1 MNRYQ
6 QLDKRGK
13 VALGTGALAVVA
25 VLALAVTDPETA
37 GEVFALIDGNLA
49 SAALRTAVPIAFAA
63 LGGLFAEKAG
73 VINIGLEGLLIVSAF
88 AGAASIALLTGD
100 PGAASETMVWVGFAI
115 GVLTSILL
123 SLLFAVVTIDLE
135 ADQIIAGLAVWLIA
149 LGLGPF
155 AAQVL
160 FSQFDSPSVNTLSTV
175 AIPGLSQIP
184 VVGPILF
191 DANPTVYMLLIA
203 VPASWYFLYHTPFGQ
218 WIRASG
224 ENPKALDTAGI
235 DVRRVRYGSVL
246 LSGALTGI
254 GGAALSLV
262 LVGKFTG
269 GGATIVNGR
278 GFIAITA
285 YLFGNYNP
293 VGTFLASLLFATL
306 EALQFRLQILG
317 IGIPKSIIQMIPF
330 VLVIVVLAL
339 VGRTRLPA
347 AAGDHYD
354 SGED

>member
-1 MNRYQ
+1 MNRLNH
-6 QLDKRGK
+6 LDTRSK
-13 VALGTGALAVVA
+13 VGLGALALFLLAVA
-25 VLALAVTDPETA
+25 VLAITAPETA
-37 GEVFALIDGNLA
+37 GDVFGLIDGNLA

-63 LGGLFAEKAG
+63 LGGLFAEKSG

-100 PGAASETMVWVGFAI
+100 PGSASQSMVWVGFLI
-115 GVLTSILL
+115 GVLASVLL

-160 FSQFDSPSVNTLSTV
+160 FSQFDSPSVSTLNTV
-175 AIPGLSQIP
+175 AIPGLSQLP

-191 DANPTVYMLLIA
+191 DANPTVYMLLVA
-203 VPASWYFLYHTPFGQ
+203 VPASWYFLYHTAFGQ

-293 VGTFLASLLFATL
+293 VGAFGASLLFATL

-317 IGIPKSIIQMIPF
+317 IGIPKSLIQMIPF

-347 AAGDHYD
+347 AAGEHYD